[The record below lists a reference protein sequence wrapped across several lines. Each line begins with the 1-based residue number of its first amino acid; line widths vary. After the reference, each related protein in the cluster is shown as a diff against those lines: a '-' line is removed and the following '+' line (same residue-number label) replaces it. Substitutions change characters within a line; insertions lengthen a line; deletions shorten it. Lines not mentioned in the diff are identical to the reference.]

1 MSGRRRGRTVAA
13 SLTGVV
19 VAAGVLVTGYTLTAT
34 PEAPA
39 GAAEVPTGTVAVKK
53 GTVTQRFRISG
64 TYGFDGTYTVIHRGA
79 PGVLTGAVAAGSTI
93 GRGGVLYRVDGA
105 AVRLLYGTVPAY
117 RDLDIGVTDGD
128 DVRQL
133 ERNLKVLG
141 MDPDGEM
148 TVDRDFTWA
157 TAAAVKRL
165 QKKWGVTRTG
175 ALEFGTVAF
184 LSGEVRVAAASIE
197 VGASVG
203 PDRPVL
209 TGTTTKRVVTADLTA
224 DRQNQVRAGDKVSV
238 ALPGSGAVDGE
249 VLRVG
254 RVATSTTGDNGEPGP
269 ATVQVVMRI
278 ATPKGGSS
286 LDQASVQVNLATSQR
301 RGVLIVPVSALLAG
315 PGTGG
320 YRVRLASGA
329 HVDVEPGL
337 YDDTSGMVEVG
348 GALKEGDQ
356 VEVPEQ

>member
-1 MSGRRRGRTVAA
+1 MSARRRGRTVAA

-19 VAAGVLVTGYTLTAT
+19 VAAGALVTGYTLTAT

-39 GAAEVPTGTVAVKK
+39 SAAEVPTGTAAVKK
-53 GTVTQRFRISG
+53 GTVTQRFRLSG
-64 TYGFDGTYTVIHRGA
+64 TYGFDGSYTVIHRGS
-79 PGVLTGAVAAGSTI
+79 PGVLTGATAAGSRV

-105 AVRLLYGTVPAY
+105 AVRLLYGNVPAY
-117 RDLDIGVTDGD
+117 RTLDIGVTDGD

-133 ERNLKVLG
+133 ERNLKALG

-175 ALEFGTVAF
+175 ALDFGTVAF
-184 LSGEVRVAAASIE
+184 LAGEVRVAAAKIE
-197 VGASVG
+197 VGGSVG
-203 PDRPVL
+203 PDQPVL
-209 TGTTTKRVVTADLTA
+209 TGTTTRQVVTADLTA
-224 DRQNQVRAGDKVSV
+224 DRQNQIKPGDRVSV
-238 ALPGSGAVDGE
+238 VVPGSGPVDGE

-254 RVATSTTGDNGEPGP
+254 TVATSQTGDNGEPGP
-269 ATVQVVMRI
+269 ATVQVVMRVT
-278 ATPKGGSS
+278 TPKGSS
-286 LDQASVQVNLATSQR
+286 LDQASVQVSLATSQR
-301 RGVLIVPVSALLAG
+301 KGVLIVPVSALLAS
-315 PGTGG
+315 PGSSG

-329 HVDVEPGL
+329 YVDVEPGL
-337 YDDTSGMVEVG
+337 YDDASGMVEVSG
-348 GALKEGDQ
+348 GLSEGDQ